1 MLSTIGEYAF
11 GIMYWTTKG
20 HYTSSTSGSVD
31 VISYKLGINVGE
43 WLGINK
49 VRVCIYRSR
58 IFRKQMWAKRS
69 KFQSHDAFICININK
84 LCCIHIYSSY
94 YKHLQMV

>member
-1 MLSTIGEYAF
+1 FIWRQK
-11 GIMYWTTKG
+11 GII
-20 HYTSSTSGSVD
+20 HLVISGSVD

-49 VRVCIYRSR
+49 IRVCIYRSR
-58 IFRKQMWAKRS
+58 LFRKQKWAKRS
-69 KFQSHDAFICININK
+69 KFQLLNAFICININK
-84 LCCIHIYSSY
+84 LCCIHIYSSD